1 MTFSLNVATTIGSG
15 TVNQVR
21 NILPPSQRGSNT
33 DVAVGDG
40 GHRTGKQVILA
51 NPEDLNSVD
60 AFGIRNISVTGTAT
74 LIVGPNDNP
83 LPRQRMVIIRNVGTG
98 DVHIGPDSGVLTTT
112 GFELAANTQIEL
124 PLLHN
129 VEVWG
134 ISGGS
139 EDVRVLI
146 Y

>member
-1 MTFSLNVATTIGSG
+1 MAYDVAADIGSG
-15 TVNQVR
+15 TLPYTR
-21 NILPPSQRGSNT
+21 NILTPAQRGSN
-33 DVAVGDG
+33 ANGEG
-40 GHRTGKQVILA
+40 WRTGHQVMIA

-60 AFGIRNISVTGTAT
+60 AFGIRNVSVTGTAT

-83 LPRQRMVIIRNVGTG
+83 LPRCRTVIIRNVGTG
-98 DVHIGPDSGVLTTT
+98 DVHIGPDSSVAVGT

-124 PLLHN
+124 PFLHN